1 MEIDSHLSENILFK
15 ITGNTV
21 ILVLAQVI
29 EKFVNFFIVVILVR
43 YLSEGEF
50 GQYGFV
56 SSYVIL
62 FNIFINLGVTGL
74 STREMSQKPEMTPHI
89 LTAVLVPVLFSS
101 VVTFV
106 IIYWSIALTKAGQP
120 EIIYSAKLA
129 AVALILSNITDIFGT
144 IPRSKEKM
152 IYTAIPRLIKQLTFF
167 LLLCLLLSKGIGLT
181 GVFWLLLFTG
191 MIELLLQIF
200 FSVVILNV
208 LPSRKFDTALCKS
221 MLKEAFPFAIVSVSV
236 IIYYKI
242 DSVMLSYMKGDRQ
255 VGLYNAAYNLAF
267 VFLFLGTSFHQ
278 AVFPVLSRLYI
289 NSRERLLHIYR
300 LSAKYLTIIGLP
312 ICAGMILLSHRIVI
326 LVYGEN
332 YIYSSKALQ
341 ILMIA
346 FLFMFINGLMGS
358 ALISAGNQKGLA
370 RIVGRGALI
379 NVSLNLLVIPFYGF
393 TGAASTTVITEF
405 YSFSASWLMLKNHH
419 NITAYPSDFIR
430 PILSCAMMSFFVI
443 SLYSLSLYI
452 IIPSAA
458 VIYFSLLYISGG
470 IGIKEFSMVKSLY
483 SKRNNIL

>member
-1 MEIDSHLSENILFK
+1 MEKSSSKDIFSR
-15 ITGNTV
+15 ITWNTT
-21 ILVLAQVI
+21 VLISAQII

-74 STREMSQKPEMTPHI
+74 STREISRKPDMASHI

-101 VVTFV
+101 AVTFA

-120 EIIYSAKLA
+120 EIINAAKIA
-129 AVALILSNITDIFGT
+129 AAALIISNITDIFGT

-152 IYTAIPRLIKQLTFF
+152 IYTAIPRLIKQLIFF
-167 LLLCLLLSKGIGLT
+167 LLCLLLLPKGIGLT
-181 GVFWLLLFTG
+181 GVFWLLFFAGL
-191 MIELLLQIF
+191 IELFLQLF
-200 FSVVILNV
+200 FSMIVLNV
-208 LPSRKFDTALCKS
+208 FPSRKFDSALCKG
-221 MLKEAFPFAIVSVSV
+221 MLKEAFPLAIVSVSV

-242 DSVMLSYMKGDRQ
+242 DSVMLSYMQGDRQ
-255 VGLYNAAYNLAF
+255 VGLYTAAYNLAF
-267 VFLFLGTSFHQ
+267 AFLFIGTSFHQ
-278 AVFPVLSRLYI
+278 AVFPVLSKLYI
-289 NSRERLLHIYR
+289 NSRERLLQIYR
-300 LSAKYLTIIGLP
+300 LSVKYLAIIGLP

-346 FLFMFINGLMGS
+346 FLLMFVNGLMGN
-358 ALISAGNQKGLA
+358 ALVSAGNQRGLA

-379 NVSLNLLVIPFYGF
+379 NVGLNLLVIPFYGF

-405 YSFSASWLMLKNHH
+405 YSFIASWLMLKNHH
-419 NITAYPSDFIR
+419 NITAFPSDFIR
-430 PILSCAMMSFFVI
+430 PILSCAVMSFFVI
-443 SLYSLSLYI
+443 SIYPMPIYI

-458 VIYFSLLYISGG
+458 AIYFSLLYISGG
-470 IGIKEFSMVKSLY
+470 IGTKEISILKRLY
-483 SKRNNIL
+483 SKENSIL

>member
-1 MEIDSHLSENILFK
+1 METSSSKDILSR
-15 ITGNTV
+15 ITWNTT
-21 ILVLAQVI
+21 VLISAQIV

-74 STREMSQKPEMTPHI
+74 STREMSRKPEMASHI

-101 VVTFV
+101 VVTFA
-106 IIYWSIALTKAGQP
+106 IIYWSIALTKGGQT
-120 EIIYSAKLA
+120 EIINAAKLA
-129 AVALILSNITDIFGT
+129 AAALILSNITDIFGT
-144 IPRSKEKM
+144 IPRSKERM
-152 IYTAIPRLIKQLTFF
+152 IYTAIPSLIKQLTFF
-167 LLLCLLLSKGIGLT
+167 LLCLLLLSKGIGLT
-181 GVFWLLLFTG
+181 EVFWLLLFAG
-191 MIELLLQIF
+191 MIELFLQIF

-208 LPSRKFDTALCKS
+208 LPSRKFDTSLCKR
-221 MLKEAFPFAIVSVSV
+221 MLKEAFPLAIVSVSV

-242 DSVMLSYMKGDRQ
+242 DSVMLSYMQGDLQ
-255 VGLYNAAYNLAF
+255 VGLYTAAYNLAF
-267 VFLFLGTSFHQ
+267 AFLFLGTSFHQ
-278 AVFPVLSRLYI
+278 AVFPVFSKLYI
-289 NSRERLLHIYR
+289 NSRERLLQIYR

-346 FLFMFINGLMGS
+346 FLLMFINGLMGN

-370 RIVGRGALI
+370 RIVVRGAFI

-405 YSFSASWLMLKNHH
+405 YSLTASWLMLRNRH
-419 NITAYPSDFIR
+419 NITAYLSDFIR
-430 PILSCAMMSFFVI
+430 PILSCAVMSFFVI
-443 SLYSLSLYI
+443 SLYSLPLYI

-470 IGIKEFSMVKSLY
+470 IGIKEISMVKSLY
-483 SKRNNIL
+483 SKRDNIL

>member
-1 MEIDSHLSENILFK
+1 MIALNTGVLVIAQILEK
-15 ITGNTV
+15 I
-21 ILVLAQVI
+21 
-29 EKFVNFFIVVILVR
+29 VNFFIVVILVK

-62 FNIFINLGVTGL
+62 FSIFINLGVTGL
-74 STREMSQKPEMTPHI
+74 STREMSRKPELTPSI
-89 LTAVLVPVLFSS
+89 LTAVMIPVLFSS
-101 VVTFV
+101 ILTFA
-106 IIYWSIALTKAGQP
+106 IISWSIALTKAGQT
-120 EIIYSAKLA
+120 EVINAAKLA
-129 AVALILSNITDIFGT
+129 AAALILSNITDIFGT
-144 IPRSKEKM
+144 IPRSKERM

-167 LLLCLLLSKGIGLT
+167 LLCILLLPKGIGLT
-181 GVFWLLLFTG
+181 GVFRLLLFAG
-191 MIELLLQIF
+191 LIELLFQLF

-208 LPSRKFDTALCKS
+208 LPSRKFDITLCKR
-221 MLKEAFPFAIVSVSV
+221 MLKEALPLAIVSVSV

-242 DSVMLSYMKGDRQ
+242 DSVMLSYMQGDRQ
-255 VGLYNAAYNLAF
+255 VALYTAAYNLAF
-267 VFLFLGTSFHQ
+267 AFLFLGTSFNQ
-278 AVFPVLSRLYI
+278 AVFPVLSKLYI
-289 NSRERLLHIYR
+289 NSHERLLHIYR

-312 ICAGMILLSHRIVI
+312 ISAGMILLSHRIVI

-346 FLFMFINGLMGS
+346 FLFMFINGLMGN

-379 NVSLNLLVIPFYGF
+379 NVSLNLLVIPIYGF

-405 YSFSASWLMLKNHH
+405 YSFTASWLMLKNRH
-419 NITAYPSDFIR
+419 NITAFPSDFIR
-430 PILSCAMMSFFVI
+430 PILSCAIMSFFVI
-443 SLYSLSLYI
+443 SLHSLPLYI

-458 VIYFSLLYISGG
+458 AIYFSILYISGG
-470 IGIKEFSMVKSLY
+470 IGIKELSIVKSLY
-483 SKRNNIL
+483 SKEG